1 MAMPQKRRRRR
12 RSPLQE
18 GVSRR
23 RPGEDGASLSGSL
36 VDSDS
41 SSSRL
46 DGGSPPPGLPDE
58 PVTSSTESRYHEII
72 ASRLAQLQ
80 LPVGDDGSDMAGF
93 SNLPPIEILEVL
105 ARKSFHD
112 DYSRAALLECQCQKF
127 LNETQGRNTDSGE
140 SDSAIVDTGSTY
152 TEPGDVIT
160 EVEHMRDCELLGAAM
175 DEIDTWTKLDQEQA
189 NKLHLK
195 YALYRIKA
203 CLLLKGK
210 PVDELDD
217 DVALERKYP
226 PELIVKN
233 KYFFHY
239 EDDLFGWYFDAE
251 LCYKASLSD
260 YQRLVLLND
269 GDEYSSWR
277 RYQTFYSTPEADR
290 DYLSYW
296 ETIAKELKWLEQYLL
311 TNESSIEW
319 AHKHSK
325 ATFQAIRIASKF
337 PCMTLKLAAVGL
349 HEYIW
354 NARIHLMFV
363 KDLDGILYNIWRRL
377 NADHQLRFR
386 DALKQVYEANLFPA
400 HDRSMKYELEYGD
413 SKMDLVFVKCTTGL
427 SDGVPE
433 DRARELIKQEIR
445 WTRESSGTYE
455 RYARKK
461 LKIAELIGLIPK
473 DKIATA

>member
-1 MAMPQKRRRRR
+1 MAMSQKRRRRR
-12 RSPLQE
+12 RRPLQ

-23 RPGEDGASLSGSL
+23 RLGEDGASLPVDGS
-36 VDSDS
+36 
-41 SSSRL
+41 
-46 DGGSPPPGLPDE
+46 SPPPRLPDE
-58 PVTSSTESRYHEII
+58 PAVSSTEPRCHEIV
-72 ASRLAQLQ
+72 ASCLAQLQ
-80 LPVGDDGSDMAGF
+80 LPVGDDGSDMAAF
-93 SNLPPIEILEVL
+93 PNLPSIETLEAL
-105 ARKSFHD
+105 TRKSFHD
-112 DYSRAALLECQCQKF
+112 DDSRAALLEYQCQKF
-127 LNETQGRNTDSGE
+127 LNETHRRDGDSGG
-140 SDSAIVDTGSTY
+140 SNSAIIDMGSAH
-152 TEPGDVIT
+152 TEL
-160 EVEHMRDCELLGAAM
+160 ENCELLGAAV
-175 DEIDTWTKLDQEQA
+175 DKTDTYTRLGQEQA

-195 YALYRIKA
+195 YALCRIKA

-217 DVALERKYP
+217 VALECKYP

-233 KYFFHY
+233 NYFFHY
-239 EDDLFGWYFDAE
+239 EDNFFGWYFDAE

-269 GDEYSSWR
+269 GDQYSSWR
-277 RYQTFYSTPEADR
+277 RYQTFYNTPEADR

-296 ETIAKELKWLEQYLL
+296 ETVVKELKWLEQYLL

-325 ATFQAIRIASKF
+325 AMFQAIRIASKF

-363 KDLDGILYNIWRRL
+363 KDLDGILYQIWRRV
-377 NADHQLRFR
+377 NAEHQLRFR

-400 HDRSMKYELEYGD
+400 HDRSMKYELEYGG
-413 SKMDLVFVKCTTGL
+413 SKMELVFVKCTTGL
-427 SDGVPE
+427 SDGLPE

-461 LKIAELIGLIPK
+461 LKTAELIGLIPK
-473 DKIATA
+473 DKIAAP

>member
-18 GVSRR
+18 EGVPRR
-23 RPGEDGASLSGSL
+23 RLGEDGASLYGSP

-41 SSSRL
+41 SSSSV

-58 PVTSSTESRYHEII
+58 PVMSSTESRYHEII
-72 ASRLAQLQ
+72 ASRLAQLE
-80 LPVGDDGSDMAGF
+80 LPVGDYDGSDMAGF
-93 SNLPPIEILEVL
+93 SNLPSIEILEAL
-105 ARKSFHD
+105 TRKSFHD
-112 DYSRAALLECQCQKF
+112 DYSRAALLEYQCRKF
-127 LNETQGRNTDSGE
+127 LNETQGRDRDSGK
-140 SDSAIVDTGSTY
+140 SDSAVVD

-160 EVEHMRDCELLGAAM
+160 EVEHMRDCEQLGADK
-175 DEIDTWTKLDQEQA
+175 DEIDTYSRLDQEQA

-233 KYFFHY
+233 NYFFHY
-239 EDDLFGWYFDAE
+239 EDDFFGWYFDAE

-296 ETIAKELKWLEQYLL
+296 ETIVKELKWLEQYLL
-311 TNESSIEW
+311 TNESCIEW
-319 AHKHSK
+319 VHKHSK
-325 ATFQAIRIASKF
+325 AMFQAIRIASKF

-349 HEYIW
+349 HEHIW

-363 KDLDGILYNIWRRL
+363 KDLDGILYQIWRRL
-377 NADHQLRFR
+377 NADHQLHFR

-413 SKMDLVFVKCTTGL
+413 SKMELVFVKCTTGL
-427 SDGVPE
+427 SDGLPE

-445 WTRESSGTYE
+445 WTLCWRESSGTYE

-473 DKIATA
+473 DKIAAA

>member
-1 MAMPQKRRRRR
+1 KKNIPDHNNFTPVIVDQMAMPQKRRRRR
-12 RSPLQE
+12 RRPLQE
-18 GVSRR
+18 GGAPRR
-23 RPGEDGASLSGSL
+23 RLGEDGASVSGSL

-41 SSSRL
+41 NSRV
-46 DGGSPPPGLPDE
+46 DGGSPPPGFPDE
-58 PVTSSTESRYHEII
+58 LVMSSTVSRYHEII

-80 LPVGDDGSDMAGF
+80 LPVGDDGSDLAGF
-93 SNLPPIEILEVL
+93 SDLPSREILEVL
-105 ARKSFHD
+105 TRKSFPD
-112 DYSRAALLECQCQKF
+112 DYSRAALLEYQCQKI
-127 LNETQGRNTDSGE
+127 LNETQGRDRDSVK
-140 SDSAIVDTGSTY
+140 SDSAVVD

-160 EVEHMRDCELLGAAM
+160 EVEHMRDCELLGADK
-175 DEIDTWTKLDQEQA
+175 DEIDTYTKLDQEQA

-217 DVALERKYP
+217 VALERKYP

-233 KYFFHY
+233 NYFFHY
-239 EDDLFGWYFDAE
+239 EDDFFGWYFDSE

-290 DYLSYW
+290 DYLNYW
-296 ETIAKELKWLEQYLL
+296 ETIVKELKWLEQYLL

-325 ATFQAIRIASKF
+325 AMFQAIRIASKF

-363 KDLDGILYNIWRRL
+363 KDLDGILCQIWRRL
-377 NADHQLRFR
+377 NAGISCVSEML
-386 DALKQVYEANLFPA
+386 
-400 HDRSMKYELEYGD
+400 S
-413 SKMDLVFVKCTTGL
+413 SKFMRLTCFQHTTA
-427 SDGVPE
+427 V
-433 DRARELIKQEIR
+433 
-445 WTRESSGTYE
+445 
-455 RYARKK
+455 
-461 LKIAELIGLIPK
+461 
-473 DKIATA
+473 